1 MAQTLGKQ
9 ELALYGGPRLKQTPF
24 GTGKR
29 YGQRELEELRE
40 ALEQNT
46 LFYAHGRKTR
56 QFEEAFARLY
66 GIEHCVATS
75 SGSAALHVAICAL
88 GIGVGDE
95 VITSP
100 ITDVGSLIG
109 ILLQNAIPIFA
120 DVDPHT
126 YNITAETIEPRITEK
141 TRAIMPVH
149 LAGNPCD
156 MDPVLKLAE
165 ANNLWVIEDCAQA
178 YLTRYKGRLVGT
190 LGHVGCFS
198 LNDFKHISAGDAGL
212 LITHDPEIAHQAR
225 LFSDKY
231 YDREKGGRNPERLGM
246 NYRISELQSAVGL
259 AQLERLPW
267 ICQRRTQIGLALTA
281 GIRGLPGIYPHE
293 VTEGGECSFWFYLF
307 RVEEDEAGVDA
318 STFADALKAEGIPA
332 NYGYIKKPIYLWPF
346 LRERRIYPNFNWPED
361 FKQYGKPLRFT
372 EGLCPVAEEVL
383 RTCIQIPLSEFYT
396 DQDVSDIVAAIRKV
410 SRAFAPG

>member
-1 MAQTLGKQ
+1 MASSGRQ
-9 ELALYGGPRLKQTPF
+9 ERLALYGGPRIKQTPF
-24 GTGKR
+24 GTGRR
-29 YGQRELEELRE
+29 YGERELEELRD

-75 SGSAALHVAICAL
+75 SGSAALHIAIGAL
-88 GIGVGDE
+88 EIGVGEE

-100 ITDVGSLIG
+100 ITDMGSLIG

-120 DVDPHT
+120 DVHPHT

-141 TRAIMPVH
+141 TRAIMVVH

-156 MDPVLKLAE
+156 MDPILDLARRYS
-165 ANNLWVIEDCAQA
+165 LWVIEDCAQA
-178 YLTRYKGRLVGT
+178 YLARYKGRLAGT
-190 LGHVGCFS
+190 MGHVGCFS

-212 LITHDPEIAHQAR
+212 LITHDSALARKAR

-231 YDREKGGRNPERLGM
+231 YDREAGGRNPERLGM
-246 NYRISELQSAVGL
+246 NYRISELQSAVAL

-267 ICQRRTQIGLALTA
+267 ICERRKQIGEAITA
-281 GIRGLPGIYPHE
+281 GILDIPGVYPHQ
-293 VTEGGECSFWFYLF
+293 VTSGSECSFWFYLF
-307 RVEEDEAGVDA
+307 RVNEEEAGVHA
-318 STFADALKAEGIPA
+318 RTFAEALRAEGIPA
-332 NYGYIKKPIYLWPF
+332 HYGYIGKPVYLWPF
-346 LRERRIYPNFNWPED
+346 LRERRIYYNFNWPED
-361 FKQYGKPLRFT
+361 FKQYGKPLRYE

-396 DQDVSDIVAAIRKV
+396 DGDVADIVAAIQKV
-410 SRAFAPG
+410 AEAFAP